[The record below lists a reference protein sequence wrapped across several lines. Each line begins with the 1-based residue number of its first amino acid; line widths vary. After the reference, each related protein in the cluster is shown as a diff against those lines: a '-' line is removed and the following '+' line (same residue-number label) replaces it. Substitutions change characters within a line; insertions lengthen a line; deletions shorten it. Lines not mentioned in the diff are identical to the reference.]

1 MLPSKPCLW
10 LILLLTLAAGCGGP
24 RDGAVPV
31 RGTVT
36 NAGQPLAVKGRDVGL
51 GYVELHFYRIADD
64 GTMESSPDDAA
75 VDDLGNFSV
84 RGRDGNGLRPGKY
97 KITVRQLDPAPNI
110 DKLKGRFDLKN
121 TRIVREVTGDDE
133 IHIDVSRPEG

>member
-1 MLPSKPCLW
+1 MPNRAF
-10 LILLLTLAAGCGGP
+10 LLLLAAMLIAGCGGP

-51 GYVELHFYRIADD
+51 GYVELHFYRMHDD
-64 GTMESSPDDAA
+64 GAVDTSPNDAA
-75 VDDLGNFSV
+75 VDESGNFSV
-84 RGRDGNGLRPGKY
+84 RGRDGGGLPPGKY
-97 KITVRQLDPAPNI
+97 KITVRQLDPAPNN

-121 TRIVREVTGDDE
+121 SRIVRELTGEGEEE
-133 IHIDVSRPEG
+133 ITIDAEG